1 MSNGLGVV
9 VEEMLGGPPPPH
21 NQQIVNHSPKSCTL
35 LSPGSVPLPGL
46 ASVAAAA
53 AAAANAANGGSAVS
67 NGNGYSRS
75 IYSPESENN
84 SPPVVPH
91 SHVHHGGGMSSHGG
105 GHHPPPPH
113 RPSSLSASGG
123 SSGTGG
129 NSSNKSSSSTGKSG
143 KRARWLLCYH
153 MRGGGP
159 GDSPSPPSE
168 NCGES
173 QCSTPSP
180 TDHGFRL
187 PNSFSNERP
196 TSLPVALLTGG
207 GSVVA
212 GNNGVALAAPLQYSM
227 GESPMHAFCL
237 VFFFVFILTILFV
250 LICLFGF
257 YGTNLC
263 FFLNFLDT
271 YNIKRN

>member
-113 RPSSLSASGG
+113 RPSSLSAGGG
-123 SSGTGG
+123 SSGTGGG

-196 TSLPVALLTGG
+196 TSLPVALLSGG
-207 GSVVA
+207 GSVVVA

-227 GESPMHAFCL
+227 GESPMHAF
-237 VFFFVFILTILFV
+237 
-250 LICLFGF
+250 LFGVLF
-257 YGTNLC
+257 C
-263 FFLNFLDT
+263 F
-271 YNIKRN
+271 